1 MKRSV
6 FRRGDTSLSVVRSGE
21 GRVLVFQHGL
31 CGAAGQPAEVFPH
44 GQGWQCVT
52 LECRGHGQSE
62 AGDPT
67 HFSIATFADDVAAFV
82 TELAIGPVVI
92 GGISMGAAIAMRI
105 AVRHPE
111 LVRALVVAR
120 PAWMD
125 VRAPQNMAPNAE
137 VARLLGAHEPEAA
150 LELFEQGSTARLL
163 ASHGPDNLASLRS
176 FFSRSPISIT
186 RALLASI
193 AADGPGI
200 DRDEIVRIECPTLVI
215 GNQLDFIHPMALAR
229 EISRIIPD
237 ARLVEIAPKATNI
250 EEYRSQFRTTLQEFL
265 AGLS

>member
-1 MKRSV
+1 MERLV
-6 FRRGDTSLSVVRSGE
+6 FLRGDINLSVVRSGE
-21 GRVLVFQHGL
+21 GKTFVFQHGL
-31 CGAAGQPAEVFPH
+31 CGAAGQPSEVFPH
-44 GQGWQCVT
+44 ELGWQCVT

-62 AGDPT
+62 AGDPA

-82 TELAIGPVVI
+82 TELGIGPVVI

-125 VRAPQNMAPNAE
+125 ARAPENMGPNAE
-137 VARLLGAHEPEAA
+137 VARLLEAHEPEAA
-150 LELFEQGSTARLL
+150 LQLFEAGSTARLL

-186 RALLASI
+186 RALLAAI

-200 DRDEIVRIECPTLVI
+200 DRDEIARIACPTLVI
-215 GNQLDFIHPMALAR
+215 GNGLDFIHPMAMAR
-229 EISRIIPD
+229 EIAGIIPV
-237 ARLVEIAPKATNI
+237 ARFVEIAPKAVSI
-250 EEYRSQFRTTLQEFL
+250 ERYRTEFRTALGDFL
-265 AGLS
+265 AELP